1 MSNLI
6 YLLSPLKQEGS
17 IFLPMIFFKN
27 VVKKIDFSKSD
38 ALLFTS
44 KQAVESANEI
54 DETWKSYPSI
64 AIGEA
69 TKKRIEE
76 LGGTVIY
83 TPSNFYGKV
92 LAEEIKEYF
101 SDRKILYLRPKKVS
115 FDSQAHL
122 AQYGIVLE
130 EQIIYET
137 GCKGYLPEQKPD
149 ENAIIIFTSPSTI
162 HCFFKNFSWDKS
174 YTAVLIGEA
183 TKVHLPDYCDYVI
196 ADEPLI
202 RSCMEKAFS
211 LKKG

>member
-27 VVKKIDFSKSD
+27 VAKKIDFSKSD
-38 ALLFTS
+38 TLLFTS

-101 SDRKILYLRPKKVS
+101 SDRKILYLRPKKSLLIVKPIWHSMELYLKSKS
-115 FDSQAHL
+115 FMKQDVK
-122 AQYGIVLE
+122 GICPSKNQMKMPLLF
-130 EQIIYET
+130 
-137 GCKGYLPEQKPD
+137 LPLLQQFTVFLKTFLGIK
-149 ENAIIIFTSPSTI
+149 AI
-162 HCFFKNFSWDKS
+162 
-174 YTAVLIGEA
+174 
-183 TKVHLPDYCDYVI
+183 
-196 ADEPLI
+196 PL
-202 RSCMEKAFS
+202 S
-211 LKKG
+211 